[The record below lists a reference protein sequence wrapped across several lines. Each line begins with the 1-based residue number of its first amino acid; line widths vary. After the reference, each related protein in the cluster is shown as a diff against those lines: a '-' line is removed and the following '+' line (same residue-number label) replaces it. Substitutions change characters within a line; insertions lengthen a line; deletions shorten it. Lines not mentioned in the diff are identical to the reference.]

1 MFEFVNDTLVVEAK
15 SLYEDN
21 GLGLISYDNYKKL
34 CSRGKLNKVVPGG
47 NGRKAMIDY
56 SSMPDELRAR
66 IKKLCDG
73 KSPYELERKN
83 KLKTIIENDLN
94 AYRFYQEFRK
104 PDGDTLSIEKIH
116 EYTAN
121 AKVLN
126 AIGEFIKNKNAWKKT
141 MGGRK
146 TNMWEEVSNMVN
158 EINGEE
164 IPHSLPQKPR
174 PLRNKYKRY
183 VDEGYGAL
191 VHGGTGN
198 TNTEKLS
205 DIAKA
210 WVLAKWATNIERL
223 TIKQLW
229 QAYNDV
235 AEENGWKQLTSEKT
249 IRNYLYQPEI
259 QEQWY
264 GHRHGELKAKEKYGY
279 QQSTTLPSMRD
290 SLWYSD
296 GTKVNLYY
304 LDEDG
309 KVQTTSVYEV
319 MDTYSEVF
327 LGYHISK
334 TEDFEAQFRAFKMAV
349 QFAGHKPYEAR
360 YDNQGGHK
368 KLQNGDFL
376 NKLSHLSIRTQPY
389 NGKSKTIESAFG
401 RFQQQFLHKK
411 WYFTG
416 QNITAKKVESKAN
429 MEFIAANKVNLPT
442 LDEAI
447 SEYVK
452 LREEWNNAP
461 HPATGKSRIEMYQES
476 FNPKSPSI
484 SFLEMVDLFWILR
497 EKPVM
502 YTAYGLTIQHKNRKY
517 TFTKYHEPLKPD
529 IKWHRENIDR
539 KFYVKYDPEDMT
551 SICIYKKTHAGLQYV
566 AQLDEKVEV
575 HRGKQEADEWE
586 ASFLAQV
593 NEANKTARLETRDKT
608 EKVLEE
614 FGVSAEQN
622 GLITPPIKGL
632 ETLKSKK
639 GQSSRKVKA
648 GEIGKVE
655 KDLSNVVPDVDDED
669 FENYFYNKL

>member
-1 MFEFVNDTLVVEAK
+1 MFEFIDNTLCIKAE
-15 SLYEDN
+15 SLYSEN
-21 GLGLISYDNYKKL
+21 ELGLMSYSNYD
-34 CSRGKLNKVVPGG
+34 RRFRYKVEFAKHGG
-47 NGRKAMIDY
+47 NGRKAMVKYESI
-56 SSMPDELRAR
+56 PDELRSR

-73 KSPYELERKN
+73 KSPYEMARKN
-83 KLKTIIENDLN
+83 KLRELIENDNN
-94 AYRFYQEFRK
+94 AWRFFEEFRK
-104 PDGDTLSIEKIH
+104 PNGDTLSMEKRR

-121 AKVLN
+121 ANVLN
-126 AIGEFIKNKNAWKKT
+126 AISKFIKNKSAWRKT

-146 TNMWEEVSNMVN
+146 VNMWEEISSMVN
-158 EINGEE
+158 EVRSEE
-164 IPHSLPQKPR
+164 IPHNLPRKSR
-174 PLRNKYKRY
+174 PLRNRFNRY
-183 VDEGYGAL
+183 NEVGYDAAG
-191 VHGGTGN
+191 HGGLGN

-205 DIAKA
+205 EVGKA
-210 WVLAKWATNIERL
+210 WLLAKWATNVEKL

-229 QAYNDV
+229 KAYND
-235 AEENGWKQLTSEKT
+235 ASEDNGWKKLSSDKT

-259 QEQWY
+259 KEKWY
-264 GHRHGELKAKEKYGY
+264 GHRYGELKAKEKYGY
-279 QQSTTLPSMRD
+279 QHSTKMPSMRD

-304 LDEDG
+304 LDENG

-327 LGYHISK
+327 LGYSISK
-334 TEDFEAQFRAFKMAV
+334 TEDFEAQYRAFKMAV
-349 QFAGHKPYEAR
+349 QFSGHKPYEAR

-416 QNITAKKVESKAN
+416 QNITAKSEESKAN
-429 MEFIAANKVNLPT
+429 MEFILANKANLPT

-447 SEYVK
+447 AEYIK
-452 LREEWNNAP
+452 LRNEWNNAP
-461 HPATGKSRIEMYQES
+461 HPDTGKPRIEMYQES

-502 YTAYGLTIQHKNRKY
+502 YTAYGLTIQEKGKKY
-517 TFTKYHEPLKPD
+517 TYAKYHEPLKPD

-551 SICIYKKTHAGLQYV
+551 SICIFKKTHAGFQYV
-566 AQLDEKVEV
+566 AQLDQKVEV
-575 HRGKQEADEWE
+575 HRGKQEADDWE

-593 NEANKTARLETRDKT
+593 NNANKAARVDTRNSV
-608 EKVLEE
+608 EKILEE
-614 FGVSAEQN
+614 HGLAAEQH
-622 GLITPPIKGL
+622 GLITPPLKGI
-632 ETLKSKK
+632 ESLKSRKK
-639 GQSSRKVKA
+639 EGERRVKA
-648 GEIGKVE
+648 GEIGKAQKE
-655 KDLSNVVPDVDDED
+655 LSNVVPDIDDDEFYD
-669 FENYFYNKL
+669 YLYNKF